1 MESDSLT
8 SRLERWRACVAEA
21 WKRLPRRLRL
31 VVLAA
36 SSVLCAVVVYAS
48 FFSSSST
55 LNVVCRH
62 SLRSAELSVLVDG
75 KLAHSEQIS
84 GSARKRFGLFDTRI
98 EGSYSKSLAIPPG
111 HHTVQVRL
119 RSTSDT
125 FEQTRS
131 VGVNLVAGQDA
142 TIVATTQRG
151 GMALTYQGPP
161 VSGSGEVASGYFNS
175 LRALLVTV
183 FGSAASAAIAFVV
196 QEALRARK
204 TPTPAANQNS

>member
-1 MESDSLT
+1 MHLVG
-8 SRLERWRACVAEA
+8 VAGTGMGA
-21 WKRLPRRLRL
+21 FAGMLM
-31 VVLAA
+31 
-36 SSVLCAVVVYAS
+36 
-48 FFSSSST
+48 
-55 LNVVCRH
+55 
-62 SLRSAELSVLVDG
+62 
-75 KLAHSEQIS
+75 
-84 GSARKRFGLFDTRI
+84 
-98 EGSYSKSLAIPPG
+98 
-111 HHTVQVRL
+111 
-119 RSTSDT
+119 
-125 FEQTRS
+125 